1 MMDVF
6 YIEFRKK
13 DELTTDDSLVD
24 GVAVLKNITGAP
36 TSKFSSSPISNF
48 YRIIDTISS
57 ISAVSI
63 KHIKPF

>member
-13 DELTTDDSLVD
+13 DELTTNDPLVD

-36 TSKFSSSPISNF
+36 TSKFSSSSRISF
-48 YRIIDTISS
+48 SLKYSLD
-57 ISAVSI
+57 
-63 KHIKPF
+63 

>member
-13 DELTTDDSLVD
+13 DELTTNVPLVD

-36 TSKFSSSPISNF
+36 TSKFSLSPISNI

-63 KHIKPF
+63 KNIKPF

>member
-13 DELTTDDSLVD
+13 DESTINEPLVD
-24 GVAVLKNITGAP
+24 GVAVLENITEVP

-48 YRIIDTISS
+48 YRIIDMISS
-57 ISAVSI
+57 ISAVGI
-63 KHIKPF
+63 KNIKPF